1 MHANMSRL
9 IGTLFVH
16 LIASAGAF
24 HSSSFRSSTTFLSRP
39 PLQHRRIHSPCFV
52 SSSKSESSSLVAD
65 GDSDN
70 ENVEGEM
77 SDEELLAQTPMAQ
90 LIDLCQQFSIS
101 TEESSTKLDLLER
114 LRNHAAKQAEM
125 ERQRLE
131 ERRRRVEEGSDDGR
145 ERFEFLEGDADDEE
159 DEAVFY
165 YPSTVWEP
173 KPVIHTTAANNSDDS
188 KDNNSKDDIA
198 RNKKPVDM
206 MNSQAKLTS
215 PPPPPIEPDENG
227 ERVVTVYSTTDMND
241 LTGVAA
247 AQPGQASRKDPML
260 AGAMADPVDAPWDA
274 NNPQKRTRDPAT
286 MDEVE
291 KAKSEVTD
299 LVSTLLSMSGAPGF
313 QQDEDDELSAM
324 LGGNIVRRPTAYT
337 GPEGFVGFDPSIVP
351 TEMLMKASKSL
362 RTGRGTVLSEVLR
375 DFEIRAVGYDGAAG
389 DNTDRGGGH
398 YRQVSKVRSFL
409 EGYRRAEVRRLARET
424 ATMLLDKLVSEGIE
438 GLDMALATM
447 TRSSDETGDEAGEL
461 NDSILDY
468 LNESVRQQE
477 KKVEQLINSVK
488 KVEELEKAVIDTKS
502 EDIIDRLWSI
512 EANTEDGRRI
522 ETFDPN
528 NKDNK
533 RALQDELARQSQ
545 PQSTMK
551 PVAPKSAPEQLLLL
565 LKLLRERIKTEAAFS
580 HDEKSRNLRVLAY
593 CLNMDSDQ
601 LRRDLIVRE
610 FGASL
615 DRLDSFAEL
624 VASSVEYA
632 ESTSHQLQPSKY
644 GPLNVTILKR
654 VQALTNEIRER
665 LAWKASGAKSSQ
677 LKP

>member
-1 MHANMSRL
+1 
-9 IGTLFVH
+9 
-16 LIASAGAF
+16 
-24 HSSSFRSSTTFLSRP
+24 
-39 PLQHRRIHSPCFV
+39 
-52 SSSKSESSSLVAD
+52 
-65 GDSDN
+65 
-70 ENVEGEM
+70 M
-77 SDEELLAQTPMAQ
+77 SDEALLEQTPMAQ
-90 LIDLCQQFSIS
+90 LLDLCQQFSIS
-101 TEESSTKLDLLER
+101 TDESSTKLDLLER
-114 LRNHAAKQAEM
+114 LRKYAAEQAEM

-131 ERRRRVEEGSDDGR
+131 ERRRRVEEGSEDGR
-145 ERFEFLEGDADDEE
+145 ERFEFLEGDAEEEEE

-165 YPSTVWEP
+165 YPSTIWESEP
-173 KPVIHTTAANNSDDS
+173 ITPGTNND
-188 KDNNSKDDIA
+188 NSKGSNSEDIA
-198 RNKKPVDM
+198 KNKKPVDM
-206 MNSQAKLTS
+206 NSQARLTS

-247 AQPGQASRKDPML
+247 AQPGQAARKDPML
-260 AGAMADPVDAPWDA
+260 AGGMPDPVDAPWDA

-286 MDEVE
+286 ADEVE

-324 LGGNIVRRPTAYT
+324 LGGNVVRRPTAYT
-337 GPEGFVGFDPSIVP
+337 GPEGFIGFDPSIVP
-351 TEMLMKASKSL
+351 TEMLTKASKSL

-375 DFEIRAVGYDGAAG
+375 EFELRAVGYDGAAG
-389 DNTDRGGGH
+389 DNADRGGGH

-409 EGYRRAEVRRLARET
+409 EGFRRAEVRRLARET
-424 ATMLLDKLVSEGIE
+424 TTMLLDKLVSEGIE
-438 GLDMALATM
+438 GLDIALATM
-447 TRSSDETGDEAGEL
+447 TRSSDEAGDEAGEL

-477 KKVEQLINSVK
+477 KKVEQLIDSVK

-502 EDIIDRLWSI
+502 EDIIERLWSI
-512 EANTEDGRRI
+512 EADTEDGRRI

-545 PQSTMK
+545 SQSVMK
-551 PVAPKSAPEQLLLL
+551 PVTPTSAPEQLLLL
-565 LKLLRERIKTEAAFS
+565 LKLLRERIKTEATFS

-593 CLNMDSDQ
+593 CLNLDSDH

-644 GPLNVTILKR
+644 GPLNVTILQR
-654 VQALTNEIRER
+654 VQALTLEIREKQS
-665 LAWKASGAKSSQ
+665 WKASGAKSPQ